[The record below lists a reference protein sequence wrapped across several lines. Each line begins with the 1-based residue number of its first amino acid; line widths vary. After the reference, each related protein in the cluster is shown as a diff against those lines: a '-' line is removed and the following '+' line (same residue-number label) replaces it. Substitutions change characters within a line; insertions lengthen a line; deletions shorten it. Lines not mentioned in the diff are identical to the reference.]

1 MPVYHSEQFEEFQHG
16 AFTAHIYRFSI
27 ENHRFVVVF
36 SPIDITNHDYHEFRS
51 EEVGFSVPDRC
62 YDVKFDREEN
72 FENDTFYEPPPP
84 GQCSKRYGFQF
95 ELAEALETI
104 ITLHHCIYRT
114 KAYFAVAENDKLKRY
129 YDRILQ
135 TPPGDVVYEVL
146 QGYGEG
152 GRGYVLKTRYFR
164 T

>member
-1 MPVYHSEQFEEFQHG
+1 M
-16 AFTAHIYRFSI
+16 TDR
-27 ENHRFVVVF
+27 
-36 SPIDITNHDYHEFRS
+36 DYHEFRS

-72 FENDTFYEPPPP
+72 FENETFYEPPPP
-84 GQCSKRYGFQF
+84 GQSSKRYGFQF

-114 KAYFAVAENDKLKRY
+114 KAYFTVAENDKLKRY

-135 TPPGDVVYEVL
+135 TALGDVMAKEDVAMYSKRDISALKKMTIAERKVEAMRQL
-146 QGYGEG
+146 KASFNRAAKEG
-152 GRGYVLKTRYFR
+152 TLSSRPAKV
-164 T
+164 